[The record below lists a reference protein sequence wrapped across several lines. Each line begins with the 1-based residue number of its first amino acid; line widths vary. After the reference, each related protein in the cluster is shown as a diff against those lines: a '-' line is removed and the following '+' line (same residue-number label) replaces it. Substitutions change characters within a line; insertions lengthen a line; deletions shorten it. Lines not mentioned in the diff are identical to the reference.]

1 MIYTVDRI
9 EGEYAVLTDE
19 NGGSVDVSI
28 VTLGRAPR
36 EGDVL
41 EKSEGG
47 FVFRED
53 LTKQRKER
61 IIRRTRKMFE

>member
-19 NGGSVDVSI
+19 NGGSEDVKI
-28 VTLGRAPR
+28 GELERLPH

-41 EKSEGG
+41 EKSGGG

-61 IIRRTRKMFE
+61 MIRRTRKMFE

>member
-1 MIYTVDRI
+1 MIYSVDRI

-19 NGGSVDVSI
+19 NGGSEDVK
-28 VTLGRAPR
+28 VGELERCPR

-41 EKSEGG
+41 EKREGG

-61 IIRRTRKMFE
+61 MIGRTRKMFE